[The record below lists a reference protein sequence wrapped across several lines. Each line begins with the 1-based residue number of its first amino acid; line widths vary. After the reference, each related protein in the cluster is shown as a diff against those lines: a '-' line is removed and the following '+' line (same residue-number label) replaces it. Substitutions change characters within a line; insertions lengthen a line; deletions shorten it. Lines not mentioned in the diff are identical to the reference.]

1 MSELR
6 QTCSK
11 LWEKYTCTADEVI
24 EGVQEVKSLAP
35 PRCPNFIK
43 VMWPYVVA
51 V

>member
-1 MSELR
+1 MSE
-6 QTCSK
+6 TS
-11 LWEKYTCTADEVI
+11 TADGGI
-24 EGVQEVKSLAP
+24 EGEQVVKSLAP